1 MRSYFVLKLDLK
13 WISLL
18 IALAYISYSPQSY
31 IMAHLP
37 HNNNSHNDG
46 RCLINAISLKTR
58 VFTWYTTLSYTILI
72 VSCYHTQLEQL
83 RAIKC
88 KGDGSVRSGSCS
100 HHIFKN
106 IWSPAVHKGLHY
118 HSNFD
123 VPYVVVVL
131 KKCLCLL
138 YRLICPLDFFLGK
151 WRSPNHVW
159 YKSIIPRQGTC
170 TATVFPLLCMCL
182 SQDSWLSKIGGDLDQ
197 GQNHKIVKL
206 EPPPSFLVYGTARTR
221 NWNLATGSSQLT

>member
-1 MRSYFVLKLDLK
+1 
-13 WISLL
+13 
-18 IALAYISYSPQSY
+18 
-31 IMAHLP
+31 MAHLP

-138 YRLICPLDFFLGK
+138 YRLICPLDFFLGN
-151 WRSPNHVW
+151 WRSPNHVR
-159 YKSIIPRQGTC
+159 YKSIIPRQGYLYGNSVS
-170 TATVFPLLCMCL
+170 ATMYVHV
-182 SQDSWLSKIGGDLDQ
+182 S
-197 GQNHKIVKL
+197 GQLAVINWWRFRSGTKSPNRQIKTTTKFSHIWYCKDKTLKFGHRKFTVDIRTV
-206 EPPPSFLVYGTARTR
+206 PFCFVYTYIMVLR
-221 NWNLATGSSQLT
+221 L